1 MPDATILLRIGADAS
16 GLTKGLKDARGG
28 LNDLNGDIELSAAKI
43 EGAFVGALA
52 AAAAALAGL
61 TAAGFN
67 HIDQQRDLA
76 RQLDVSIDGL
86 RAVQLAAKEGG
97 VDADTLTANMEKLNI
112 ALGKAANGGDAQSAA
127 FAKLGLSINALAGMD
142 ADQRLEALA
151 DAMKDAKLTATEA
164 ATALANLGI
173 KGGSELGAFLREGGD
188 SIRAARQDVVDFGL
202 SVSAV
207 DATTIDRAKDSMA
220 RMGLIFESVSNQ
232 LAIAFAP
239 VLDELATQFNQL
251 SKENGGFGEV
261 ARNVAE
267 SVSKAFGYVADA
279 VYFLRTGFA
288 ALLAAGFS
296 LAEGLIRGF
305 DGVVSFWGSM
315 VDGVISG
322 INTMIEA
329 FNSITGTDLATI
341 DPFSNSPFMEGL
353 DALANSAKEK
363 GAEARAALVDLATM
377 PLPHTAIDEFW
388 QHAHDRATLASTEE
402 VARQEAE
409 RETFA
414 QHLVAKEE
422 IQKAAYALELEG
434 YWAQVKLKQEIAKQG
449 EVDLSLA
456 QGVEMS
462 QREQFANK
470 SWQTQVS
477 IVSGALEQMTQGVT
491 RHSKAMFELNKAA
504 GIANAII
511 ATIQTV
517 MKCWS
522 DYGWPVG
529 AIMGAAA
536 AVAGAAQVQQIAS
549 TQFGSKTAPSQA
561 AQPVVPTAQAQGGGG
576 GGGGGTLRVEGV
588 SANTLMTGSMV
599 RSLTDA
605 ISDHVRDGGKVEWAN

>member
-1 MPDATILLRIGADAS
+1 MSDATILLRIAADAS

-220 RMGLIFESVSNQ
+220 RMGLVFESVSNQ

-239 VLDELATQFNQL
+239 VLDELATEFNNL

-279 VYFLRTGFA
+279 VYFLRTGFQ
-288 ALLAAGFS
+288 ALLAAGFT

-305 DGVVSFWGSM
+305 DGVVSFWAGM
-315 VDGVISG
+315 VDNVIGG
-322 INTMIEA
+322 INAMIEA

-353 DALANSAKEK
+353 DALANSAKTK
-363 GAEARAALVDLATM
+363 GAEARAALVELATQ

-388 QHAHDRATLASTEE
+388 THATERAALASADE

-414 QHLVAKEE
+414 QHLAAKEE
-422 IQKAAYALELEG
+422 IQQAAYTIELDS
-434 YWAQVKLKQEIAKQG
+434 YWAQMKLKADIAKQG
-449 EVDLSLA
+449 EVDLSLLHS
-456 QGVEMS
+456 QGLSEREMF
-462 QREQFANK
+462 QAK

-477 IVSGALEQMTQGVT
+477 IVSGALELMTSGVA

-511 ATIQTV
+511 NTIGTV
-517 MKCWS
+517 MKAWN

-529 AIMGAAA
+529 AVVGAAA
-536 AVAGAAQVQQIAS
+536 AVAGAAQVQQIAA

-561 AQPVVPTAQAQGGGG
+561 AQPVVPVAQASGGGG
-576 GGGGGTLRVEGV
+576 GGNSTMRVEGV
-588 SANTLMTGSMV
+588 SASSLMTGSMV

-605 ISDHVRDGGKVEWAN
+605 ISDHVRDGGKVEWAD

>member
-67 HIDQQRDLA
+67 HIDAQRDLA

-97 VDADTLTANMEKLNI
+97 VDADTLTSNMEKLNI
-112 ALGKAANGGDAQSAA
+112 ALGKAANGGDTQAAA
-127 FAKLGLSINALAGMD
+127 FSKLGLSINALAGMD
-142 ADQRLEALA
+142 ADQRLIALA

-164 ATALANLGI
+164 ATALATLGI

-188 SIRAARQDVVDFGL
+188 SIRAARQEVVDFGL

-220 RMGLIFESVSNQ
+220 RMGLVFESVSNQ

-239 VLDELATQFNQL
+239 VLDELANEFNNL
-251 SKENGGFGEV
+251 SKANGGFGEI

-279 VYFLRTGFA
+279 VYFLRVGFDT
-288 ALLAAGFS
+288 LLAAGFT
-296 LAEGLIRGF
+296 LAEGLIRGL
-305 DGVVSFWGSM
+305 DGVVSFWTGM
-315 VDGVISG
+315 VDTVIGG
-322 INTMIEA
+322 INAMIES
-329 FNSITGTDLATI
+329 FNQITGTDLATV
-341 DPFSNSPFMEGL
+341 DPFSNSPFMRGL
-353 DALANSAKEK
+353 DALAGSAKEK
-363 GAEARAALVDLATM
+363 GAEARQALVDLATQ

-388 QHAHDRATLASTEE
+388 QHATERATAASAEE
-402 VARQEAE
+402 VARQAAE

-414 QHLVAKEE
+414 SHLVAKEE

-434 YWAQVKLKQEIAKQG
+434 YWAQVKLKQDIAKQG

-456 QGVEMS
+456 QGQEMS
-462 QREQFANK
+462 AREQFANK
-470 SWQTQVS
+470 SWQTQVG
-477 IVSGALEQMTQGVT
+477 IVTGALEQMTQGVT
-491 RHSKAMFELNKAA
+491 RHSRAMFELNKAA

-561 AQPVVPTAQAQGGGG
+561 AQPVVPTAEAGGGG

-588 SANTLMTGSMV
+588 SANSLLTGSMV
-599 RSLTDA
+599 RSLSDA